1 MCSDEV
7 PITAHRVLE
16 EINRFADQDAIFVC
30 DAGQASFWAAI
41 FLQTHVTGRVFV
53 SPRGMAGIGTG
64 LPATIGAQLA
74 APGRQVFGFG
84 GDGGFAMSI
93 HELETMRR
101 TGANATYVLLN
112 NGCFGY
118 GTQVNRNAGIP
129 IVSHTFTAV
138 NYADAARAFGCFGI
152 RVERP
157 DQIRGALRV
166 ARESGLPALVE
177 VMTTVELPAVEA
189 GMLMAP
195 DNAVVG
201 L

>member
-41 FLQTHVTGRVFV
+41 FLQTHATGRGLV

-64 LPATIGAQLA
+64 LPFTIGAQLA
-74 APGRQVFGFG
+74 APGRQVIGFG

-101 TGANATYVLLN
+101 TGANAIYVLSN

-129 IVSHTFTAV
+129 IVSHSFAPV

-157 DQIRGALRV
+157 DQIRGALQA

-177 VMTTVELPAVEA
+177 VMTRVELPAVEA
-189 GMLMAP
+189 GMLMAQE
-195 DNAVVG
+195 NAVVG